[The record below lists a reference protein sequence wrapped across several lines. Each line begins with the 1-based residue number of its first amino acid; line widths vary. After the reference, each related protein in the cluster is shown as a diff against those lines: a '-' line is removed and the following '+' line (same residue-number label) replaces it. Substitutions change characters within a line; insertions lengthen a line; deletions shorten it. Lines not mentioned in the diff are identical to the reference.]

1 MPIGTG
7 SINRASRT
15 SKKTVKPQE
24 NKTETVVKEEIP
36 AAVEVKSVTKKA
48 PAKKSAAKKQEPK
61 VEKETAFVVGN
72 ECCHLTEDLP
82 IHLL

>member
-24 NKTETVVKEEIP
+24 RKAAAVVKEEIP
-36 AAVEVKSVTKKA
+36 AEVEVKSAPKKA
-48 PAKKSAAKKQEPK
+48 PAKKSTAKKQDVK
-61 VEKETAFVVGN
+61 VEKEITFVVGN
-72 ECCHLTEDLP
+72 ESCHLTEELP